1 MGSAK
6 CCNLAGFLDPPI
18 APISPETGSAK
29 PCNVEVEL
37 FTWRRRYD
45 NSLPSPQ
52 AAIENG
58 CRHNTEETASL
69 RGLLA
74 LSEELFHAENLM
86 LIIVRSV
93 MELSPAVMYAMR
105 RLSSANI
112 LWKTASATNRPPNK
126 RYVESLCARIK
137 TLEDQLTAAG
147 RELSAF
153 QLSENLDTNR
163 NDCETQ
169 EPDQRD
175 PVWEILQL
183 VGRLNL
189 RNPTPGTWLAM
200 QKQGL
205 DAARQ
210 LNKLVF
216 ICEELQDHLLDPY
229 WKWQNASNYIVYKS
243 AFMRDLRAGHGKFC
257 SLLLLAILAIASR
270 YSNRLEVRS
279 VPDDLNSAGDAFV
292 DQAKIPLLD
301 ESEAPTVTTVQAAAL
316 LSLRVMSDNQD
327 ALGWLYGG
335 MLFLWLYHFQT
346 VNI

>member
-93 MELSPAVMYAMR
+93 MELSPAV
-105 RLSSANI
+105 I
-112 LWKTASATNRPPNK
+112 PPNK

-183 VGRLNL
+183 VGRLNVGSDGQL
-189 RNPTPGTWLAM
+189 HYFRSQTM